1 MYSQVSRPTWH
12 QTRGE
17 YFFYRVDQQLSSTLK
32 TQQQIDQQCQSLA
45 KVIGTDD
52 RKLIEKMVH
61 AGFDETNFEAIQ
73 LIPCIMAA
81 WGDGYVLPGE
91 IEAIRQ
97 ACEAFGIPSVSPAH
111 ALCQNWLRKRPD
123 ESIFQLWADYYRAMS
138 ALQTPF
144 LRRAMIREITEL
156 AESVARAAG
165 GFFGVA
171 TVSNEERLVLAKIR
185 SVLTA

>member
-1 MYSQVSRPTWH
+1 MFSQVSRPTWH

-45 KVIGTDD
+45 NAIGTDD
-52 RKLIEKMVH
+52 RQLIEGLVR

-73 LIPCIMAA
+73 LIPCILVA

-91 IEAIRQ
+91 VEAIRQ
-97 ACEAFGIPSVSPAH
+97 ACEAFGIASDSPAH
-111 ALCQNWLRKRPD
+111 SICESWLRKRPD
-123 ESIFQLWADYYRAMS
+123 ESMFHLWAAYFTATA

-144 LRRAMIREITEL
+144 LRRAMIREIVDL

-171 TVSNEERLVLAKIR
+171 SVSNEERLVLAKIR
-185 SVLTA
+185 SVLTS